1 MREVVGL
8 LVAVLSGAACAG
20 YLLWWVAIKPWWY
33 GLNNQ
38 REILGRH
45 LAYVLADYV
54 LHRAFD
60 FSHITTTADGE
71 QIVKRVHFVTP
82 YRDGVTL
89 AADDA
94 TRYFTKNNHPESYLK
109 VWDWSTGLDSLP
121 LAYVNLELDT
131 DRLPYD
137 TSIDYLLEHRQD
149 IEEHA
154 FAVLVNY
161 GVIAVKLHRWTARD
175 REHNKQRIIF
185 KLIFRRRDKGPEI
198 PQHVDYREMIATWG
212 DFERERGKYT
222 RLELFERD
230 RLTARILDYAITNCG
245 ATFPLK
251 KLQAAFAS
259 EISHRQIESLGLEL
273 EAAGLLV
280 RQSGPLPRVIV
291 VAKARE
297 CIEKYLPSRVGVAVP
312 EYVCAQTLDKC
323 HITPYNAIYE

>member
-1 MREVVGL
+1 MSEVVGVL
-8 LVAVLSGAACAG
+8 LAALFGAAFAG
-20 YLLWWVAIKPWWY
+20 YLLWLFAVRPWWY

-38 REILGRH
+38 REMLGRR
-45 LAYVLADYV
+45 LAYVLANNV
-54 LHRAFD
+54 LHYAFD

-94 TRYFTKNNHPESYLK
+94 TRYFTKNNHPDSYLQ
-109 VWDWSTGLDSLP
+109 VWGWATGLDSLP

-154 FAVLVNY
+154 FAVLVND

-185 KLIFRRRDKGPEI
+185 KVIFRRRDKGPEI
-198 PQHVDYREMIATWG
+198 PQHVEYGEMIAAWG
-212 DFERERGKYT
+212 DFERDRRKYT

-230 RLTARILDYAITNCG
+230 RLTARILDYAIAQYG

-280 RQSGPLPRVIV
+280 RQSGPLPRLIV

-297 CIEKYLPSRVGVAVP
+297 CIEKYLPSRAGVAIP
-312 EYVCAQTLDKC
+312 ENCLAANT
-323 HITPYNAIYE
+323 